1 MSGSG
6 RLAGRVW
13 LLVLAVL
20 LVVAYGIIGYALFD
34 FPLPDAVYLTVL
46 TLTTEGF
53 AAPEPLSP
61 GAKVFTASL
70 ALLGV
75 TVFLAGLGLLGTALV
90 EGQLLPGSRRRRMQ
104 RNLRSLHDHLIIC
117 AYGRVGRAVA
127 RELEAEQIPFV
138 VIDAKP
144 ELERDLQRDG
154 VLYLI
159 GSPSSEPVL
168 RQAGVEHARGL
179 VCAVDSDAENV
190 YITLVARSLNP
201 ELAIV
206 ARAAEEAS
214 ADRLYRAGANRVVSP
229 YVTSGRRMALLALR
243 PHVVD
248 FFEIARRGGPESRLE
263 ELLVP
268 DGSQLAGRCLGEVL
282 GGAIPLLVRRATGE
296 LLPNPGQATTLPA
309 GDVVVVFGEPR
320 TLRPIEGG

>member
-1 MSGSG
+1 VGGPG

-13 LLVLAVL
+13 LLALAVL
-20 LVVAYGIIGYALFD
+20 LVVAYGIVGYALFG

-75 TVFLAGLGLLGTALV
+75 TVFLAGIGLVGTALV

-104 RNLRSLHDHLIIC
+104 RNLRSLRDHLIVC

-127 RELEAEQIPFV
+127 RELEADRVPFV
-138 VIDAKP
+138 VIDAKA

-229 YVTSGRRMALLALR
+229 YVTSGRRMALLAVR

-248 FFEIARRGGPESRLE
+248 FFEIARRGAAESRLE
-263 ELLVP
+263 ELLVA
-268 DGSQLAGRCLGEVL
+268 DGSPLAGRCLGEVL
-282 GGAIPLLVRRATGE
+282 GGAIPLLVRRAGGE
-296 LLPNPGQATTLPA
+296 LLPNPDQATTLQA
-309 GDVVVVFGEPR
+309 GDVVVVYGDPG